1 MKRFTGLIVMLLVL
15 LAPCLADTTAKNPV
29 NGTPGSY
36 APPVPPIPGA
46 DSYSTP
52 HPSVATP
59 PPVSYAATPEPRT
72 DPKFE
77 FLYIIEHNTVSVII
91 AIVALLINF
100 FLGVWVLVSFFSIK
114 ERGNTEMKA
123 ALQAALFITISL
135 LTARLL
141 RTVPSNPVS
150 IVVLFFG
157 YSISYLRY
165 FVAVYVGIHLWR
177 DLGNDYWGLAF
188 WKEHRARV
196 LGVSMVATGVAV
208 IYSTLLFS
216 WLHPSSGWAVKMLF
230 GTNRG
235 GSGFRGAVSALL
247 LASNFAFAEE
257 FVYRGCFQS
266 LITSMLPASK
276 VNSWRAIIIVALVW
290 TIGHAGSLSPDWVK
304 FVQVFPLGVFLGWWY
319 GRAGYIGSVTVHIA
333 FNIIISL
340 FAGHFITSS

>member
-1 MKRFTGLIVMLLVL
+1 MLLVL

-52 HPSVATP
+52 HPSESTP
-59 PPVSYAATPEPRT
+59 QPSSDVETPEPRT
-72 DPKFE
+72 DPKFQ
-77 FLYIIEHNTVSVII
+77 FLNIIEHNTVSVII
-91 AIVALLINF
+91 AVVALLINF

-114 ERGNTEMKA
+114 ERGNTEMKT
-123 ALQAALFITISL
+123 ALRAALFITISL
-135 LTARLL
+135 LTAGLL
-141 RTVPSNPVS
+141 RTVPTNPAS

-157 YSISYLRY
+157 YSVSYLKY
-165 FVAVYVGIHLWR
+165 FVAVYVGIYLWR

-188 WKEHRARV
+188 WKEHRGRMP
-196 LGVSMVATGVAV
+196 GISMVAVGVAV
-208 IYSTLLFS
+208 LYSKLLFS
-216 WLHPSSGWAVKMLF
+216 WLHPSSGWALRML
-230 GTNRG
+230 GATNHG
-235 GSGFRGAVSALL
+235 SSGFRGAVSMLL
-247 LASNFAFAEE
+247 GASNFAFAEE
-257 FVYRGCFQS
+257 FIYRGCFQS

-276 VNSWRAIIIVALVW
+276 VNSWRAIIIVALIW